1 MDSDSDDERA
11 AGYVPVLAASMPRA
25 AAAAAAASPAAK
37 QPSNVLQDGVSLY
50 TNELFTDNNGDVL
63 GEGPG
68 LASPSGAAPGSA
80 RKGLAAKRQERLQA
94 NAYTPNSLLKNA
106 SLRNP
111 SAAPASP
118 GMRDS
123 PGSFRPSS
131 LSQTGAA
138 TAVETT
144 LVSPNRTS
152 NNQGIAG
159 GVGMVHGLRASYD
172 PNEGQEEPVSS
183 TRYVAP
189 AAAPVARAAPQLDLS
204 DMPAFLQQPG
214 PKSGPV
220 QCVIVRD
227 RGSAKMYPRYSLF
240 LEEGRRFLLSARK
253 RKKQTTSN
261 YIISMDYEDLSR
273 ESGSFFGKVR
283 ANFVGTEFTV
293 YDRGVKSGK
302 KDAQGD
308 GQREELGAVTY
319 QYNVL
324 GTRGPRKMMAAIPG
338 VDGSGRRMFNPS
350 GDADTILER
359 LKHRKG
365 LEELVVMGN
374 KPPRW
379 NDELNAYCLNFNGRV
394 TEASVKNFQLV
405 SDDNHNHVILQFG
418 KVGKDTF
425 TMDYQWPISAFQAF
439 AICMSSFDNKLA
451 CE

>member
-11 AGYVPVLAASMPRA
+11 AGYVPVLAATMSMA
-25 AAAAAAASPAAK
+25 ARNVNSPARPPEGAI
-37 QPSNVLQDGVSLY
+37 LRDGVSLY
-50 TNELFTDNNGDVL
+50 TNELFTDGDVL
-63 GEGPG
+63 AEGSV
-68 LASPSGAAPGSA
+68 ASPNGASA
-80 RKGLAAKRQERLQA
+80 NTRKGPSLAAKRQERLQA
-94 NAYTPNSLLKNA
+94 GTPYTPNSLLKSA
-106 SLRNP
+106 
-111 SAAPASP
+111 SAAYRGGAPGSPSMKANPEQSPVTVFRTANQGGDAGPSPLRGPGDTP
-118 GMRDS
+118 GMIR
-123 PGSFRPSS
+123 
-131 LSQTGAA
+131 
-138 TAVETT
+138 
-144 LVSPNRTS
+144 
-152 NNQGIAG
+152 
-159 GVGMVHGLRASYD
+159 GLRASYD
-172 PNEGQEEPVSS
+172 PNEGMEEEQPQPRMVGAQQRMAAQQQQQQEQVQ
-183 TRYVAP
+183 
-189 AAAPVARAAPQLDLS
+189 ARSAPQLDLT
-204 DMPAFLQQPG
+204 DMPTFLLAPG
-214 PKSGPV
+214 PRNGPV

-227 RGSAKMYPRYSLF
+227 RGSAKMYPRYALF

-293 YDRGVKSGK
+293 YDRGVKTGKSGNEER
-302 KDAQGD
+302 Q
-308 GQREELGAVTY
+308 ELGAVTY

-324 GTRGPRKMMAAIPG
+324 GTRGPRKMMAAIPA
-338 VDGSGRRMFNPS
+338 VDATGQRLYNPT
-350 GDADTILER
+350 GEADCILER
-359 LKHRKG
+359 LKHRRG

-439 AICMSSFDNKLA
+439 SICMSSFDNKLA